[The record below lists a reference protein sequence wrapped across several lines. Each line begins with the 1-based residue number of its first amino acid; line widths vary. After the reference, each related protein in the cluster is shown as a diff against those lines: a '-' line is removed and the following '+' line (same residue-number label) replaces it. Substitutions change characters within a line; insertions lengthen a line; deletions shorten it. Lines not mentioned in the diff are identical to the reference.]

1 MSANPSL
8 QNRLAFG
15 LTTILVL
22 VMVCQWLVVSVIIQH
37 VTEEYMLS
45 RLAHDA
51 ENLLANLDFPK
62 EADPVLNSARIDTI
76 YTQPL
81 SGHYYLIHTQS
92 TTLRSRSLWDEE
104 LAVPQGIFTNAH
116 QEIRPG
122 PKGQTLL
129 SFTRS
134 YDKQKKQ
141 VTIIVAEDMSNLN
154 HGVILMQIWYAVIS
168 SLAIVGLLIMQ
179 RRIVKKALMPF
190 DAAKEEVLGLE
201 QGDVNRLSTDK
212 VPTEIVPFLTAINR
226 LLAILTQRLEKSRH
240 AAGNMAHAIKTP
252 LTVLMQLAESKE
264 LETLPELRGKFQKQI
279 NAIRALTGRELKKIR
294 MAGSDTPAMRVHI
307 TSELFALLDALQHIH
322 KARDLRFDIHIPSS
336 ISAIADREDLLELSG
351 NLLDNACKWA
361 VSTVRLTVTCNAEF
375 HLIVED
381 DGPGC
386 APEHY
391 QQILQRGE
399 RLDRSIQ
406 GHGIGLAVV
415 KEIVDDYGGRLE
427 LGKSTE
433 LAGFCV
439 QVVLPLKGL
448 SCVEKRILHAEG
460 TSTASA

>member
-1 MSANPSL
+1 MSVNPSL
-8 QNRLAFG
+8 QKRLAFG
-15 LTTILVL
+15 LTMVLVL

-37 VTEEYMLS
+37 VTEGYMLS

-51 ENLLANLDFPK
+51 ENLLANLDFQK
-62 EADPVLNSARIDTI
+62 EGGPVLNPSRIDTI
-76 YTQPL
+76 YTQPW
-81 SGHYYLIHTQS
+81 SGHYYLIQVQ
-92 TTLRSRSLWDEE
+92 TTILRSRSLWDEDFS
-104 LAVPQGIFTNAH
+104 APQGIFTNEH

-129 SFTRS
+129 AFTRS

-141 VTIIVAEDMSNLN
+141 INITVAEDMSNLN
-154 HGVILMQIWYAVIS
+154 HDVNQIQIWYAVIS
-168 SLAIVGLLIMQ
+168 SLTIVWLLIMQ
-179 RRIVKKALMPF
+179 RRIVRQALMPL
-190 DAAKEEVLGLE
+190 DAAKKEVLGLE
-201 QGDVNRLSTDK
+201 QGEVSRLSTGK

-226 LLAILTQRLEKSRH
+226 LLAILTERLERSRH

-264 LETLPELRGKFQKQI
+264 LETLPELRGKIQKQI
-279 NAIRALTGRELKKIR
+279 DAIRALTGRELKKIR
-294 MAGSDTPAMRVHI
+294 MAGSDAPAMRVNI
-307 TSELFALLDALQHIH
+307 TIELFSLLDALQHIH
-322 KARDLRFDIHIPSS
+322 KARDLHFDIHIPSA

-361 VSTVRLTVTCNAEF
+361 ASTVRLTVTCDVEF

-381 DGPGC
+381 DGQGC

-399 RLDRSIQ
+399 RLDRTIH

-415 KEIVDDYGGRLE
+415 KEIVADYGGRLE
-427 LGKSTE
+427 LGKSKE
-433 LAGFCV
+433 LTGFCV
-439 QVVLPLKGL
+439 RVALPLKGL
-448 SCVEKRILHAEG
+448 SCVEKPMLHNK
-460 TSTASA
+460 ST